1 MLREQ
6 VRSGPGR
13 GQDGQEPAPGPWGR
27 DAGHALQPW
36 AWSSRGP
43 ASSWETARAPAPCL
57 GNFSGLSTLLCCCW
71 QQPGE
76 AEGVS
81 AGWHF
86 PARKRAPRLSS
97 TGVYRGGV
105 GSRLCG
111 PRFPESSLTLF
122 LDILRHTGMSD
133 EDPATKP
140 QFSKWKATATL
151 YRTANFPV
159 SIWYLRKHAHTC
171 TCSFKR
177 LQKRLKQ
184 KRPECWASDQVTPET
199 LCVLTSSAE
208 TETASFRSATTCGRK
223 TGIHVTPAKPEQP
236 RRKHRVPKQ
245 RGLCAHRLRCALV
258 APLSPPALVNAVG
271 TRDLHPSR
279 CNRPSAFLVERT
291 PGRGSGEG
299 GRSCQSRAER
309 PASGGFTPATKT
321 RAVATPAS
329 CCVCGDRLACPRWQL
344 REEPV
349 EIRGR
354 DVSGDLEPRPRGG
367 VTASAPERGEAS
379 PAPSDEPPSTAGCRP
394 KSHLRAA
401 LGPQVLRP
409 AGKLGPACAAAGLPS
424 HFGFGFSAH
433 ISAVSGAS

>member
-1 MLREQ
+1 MPCSPGLGPHVAPQ
-6 VRSGPGR
+6 APGR
-13 GQDGQEPAPGPWGR
+13 LLAHQLPVWATFRVFPHFCAVVGNNQERLKGCLQDGTSQPAKEGSKAVIHRGLPGG
-27 DAGHALQPW
+27 
-36 AWSSRGP
+36 
-43 ASSWETARAPAPCL
+43 
-57 GNFSGLSTLLCCCW
+57 
-71 QQPGE
+71 
-76 AEGVS
+76 
-81 AGWHF
+81 
-86 PARKRAPRLSS
+86 
-97 TGVYRGGV
+97 

-151 YRTANFPV
+151 YRTANFPL

-271 TRDLHPSR
+271 TRDLYPSR
-279 CNRPSAFLVERT
+279 GRVPSLLRGHQDGAQVKAAVPAKAELSARPLA
-291 PGRGSGEG
+291 GSH
-299 GRSCQSRAER
+299 RQRKRALWPLR
-309 PASGGFTPATKT
+309 P
-321 RAVATPAS
+321 RAVSAATGWH
-329 CCVCGDRLACPRWQL
+329 V
-344 REEPV
+344 
-349 EIRGR
+349 
-354 DVSGDLEPRPRGG
+354 RGG
-367 VTASAPERGEAS
+367 SYGRNPWKYEA
-379 PAPSDEPPSTAGCRP
+379 ET
-394 KSHLRAA
+394 
-401 LGPQVLRP
+401 
-409 AGKLGPACAAAGLPS
+409 
-424 HFGFGFSAH
+424 
-433 ISAVSGAS
+433 

>member
-1 MLREQ
+1 M
-6 VRSGPGR
+6 
-13 GQDGQEPAPGPWGR
+13 
-27 DAGHALQPW
+27 ALPSPQ
-36 AWSSRGP
+36 R
-43 ASSWETARAPAPCL
+43 
-57 GNFSGLSTLLCCCW
+57 
-71 QQPGE
+71 
-76 AEGVS
+76 
-81 AGWHF
+81 
-86 PARKRAPRLSS
+86 RAPRLSS

-245 RGLCAHRLRCALV
+245 RGLCAHGSVPERSQRLRCALV